1 MTRRGS
7 GDGKRLPGAGLDE
20 TKPADVSTPGITRQA
35 MAGLIALAVALWLA
49 LFLPAGSLDFWQA
62 WVYWF
67 VFMACVTAISV
78 YFLKKDIALVESRLK
93 VGPDAED
100 ERGQKL
106 AQVLL
111 ALFFILL
118 MIVPSLDHRFRW
130 SGVPDYLSVIGDVF
144 VSVGLAII
152 FLVFRE
158 NGFAS
163 AAIEVNEGQSVI
175 STGPYAV
182 VRHPMYAGA
191 LIMLFFTP
199 IAIGS
204 LWGLLP
210 FLGMFAVIALR
221 IRGEERFLVKS
232 LSGYGEYRRKVR
244 HRLIPFLW

>member
-1 MTRRGS
+1 M
-7 GDGKRLPGAGLDE
+7 
-20 TKPADVSTPGITRQA
+20 
-35 MAGLIALAVALWLA
+35 
-49 LFLPAGSLDFWQA
+49 
-62 WVYWF
+62 
-67 VFMACVTAISV
+67 
-78 YFLKKDIALVESRLK
+78 
-93 VGPDAED
+93 
-100 ERGQKL
+100 
-106 AQVLL
+106 
-111 ALFFILL
+111 
-118 MIVPSLDHRFRW
+118 
-130 SGVPDYLSVIGDVF
+130 
-144 VSVGLAII
+144 
-152 FLVFRE
+152 
-158 NGFAS
+158 
-163 AAIEVNEGQSVI
+163 NEGQSVI